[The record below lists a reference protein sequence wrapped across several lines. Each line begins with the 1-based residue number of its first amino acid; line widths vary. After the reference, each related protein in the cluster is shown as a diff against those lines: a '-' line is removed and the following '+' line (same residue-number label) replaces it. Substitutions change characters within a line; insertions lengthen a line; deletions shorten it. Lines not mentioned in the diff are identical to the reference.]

1 MRRNRRSNR
10 SNIKKERMIMI
21 GSSAFVLAA
30 LTMTGLYMRQS
41 NLESQDNGY
50 VVDFTALEDSTNQ
63 KLDEL
68 AQNNSQKSAVDD
80 SQNNSVLEDDL
91 DYMPYDE
98 EPLGLGTTEVGSGQ
112 IEIPGITNEETVPSE
127 DEMGAGA
134 GTEEQ
139 LPTTINV
146 AETRELHYSEEN
158 GLTRPVSGEVI
169 MHYSMDT
176 SVYFKTLDQ
185 YTRNPAVIFG
195 AEEGTNV
202 SACAE
207 GQVVSIFEDSK
218 IGHAVTLD
226 LGDGYQV
233 TYGQLQNI
241 QVDEGDYV
249 EAGEILATVS
259 APTKYYVEEGTNLY
273 FKMSRDGAAVNPENL
288 F

>member
-1 MRRNRRSNR
+1 MVKNRRS
-10 SNIKKERMIMI
+10 SSKKERMIMI

-30 LTMTGLYMRQS
+30 LTMTGLYMRQG
-41 NLESQDNGY
+41 NMESQDNGY

-68 AQNNSQKSAVDD
+68 VQNNLPVAE
-80 SQNNSVLEDDL
+80 NSELNKLLEDDL
-91 DYMPYDE
+91 DYMPYDK
-98 EPLGLGTTEVGSGQ
+98 EPLGIGTTQVGSGKVD
-112 IEIPGITNEETVPSE
+112 IPGVTNKEDVPKE
-127 DEMGAGA
+127 DEMGVGA

-139 LPTTINV
+139 LPTIINEAKV
-146 AETRELHYSEEN
+146 RELHFSEEN
-158 GLTRPVSGEVI
+158 GLIRPVSGNVV
-169 MHYSMDT
+169 MHYNMDA

-185 YTRNPAVIFG
+185 YTRNPAVVFE

-207 GQVVSIFEDSK
+207 GQVISIYEDSK

-241 QVDEGDYV
+241 QVSEGEYV
-249 EAGEILATVS
+249 EAGEMLATVS
-259 APTKYYVEEGTNLY
+259 APTKYYVKEGSNLY
-273 FKMSRDGAAVNPENL
+273 FKLTRNGAAVNPETL